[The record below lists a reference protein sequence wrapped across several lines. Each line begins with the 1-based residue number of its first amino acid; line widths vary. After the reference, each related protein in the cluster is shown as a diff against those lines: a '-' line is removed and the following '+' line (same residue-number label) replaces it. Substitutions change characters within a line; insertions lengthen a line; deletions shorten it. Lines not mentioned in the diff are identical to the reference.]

1 MRPGLALGLIY
12 GTPLPLLLASLL
24 VGPADTVS
32 VDQVMGWLAGSWW
45 LPGTSGTSDDELV
58 RTIIWEVRLPRIIL
72 AFLVGAAL
80 SASGNALQ
88 ALFRNPLVDPYLLG
102 LSAGSAFGAALALA
116 TGWMPLQVAA
126 FSCGGVAVGM
136 SYFLARIRKSVTV
149 LSLILSGII
158 VSGIFTSLLTIVQ
171 FLTDPFRLQTIVH
184 WTMGNLHNA
193 TWAKLHSAAPGIVA
207 GMGGLVLFRWRM
219 NVLALGDEETR
230 VVGLNPEYQKLSI
243 LIPATL
249 AASASVAVAGVIGLV
264 GLVVPHMTRMLI
276 GPDNTRSL
284 PASLAMGGSF
294 LLLVDDCSRA
304 AVSYE
309 VPIGIF
315 TTLIGGPF
323 FIFLLRRSRLG
334 WEV

>member
-1 MRPGLALGLIY
+1 VRPRMALFLIY
-12 GTPLPLLLASLL
+12 ATPLPVLIISLFL
-24 VGPADTVS
+24 GPADTVS
-32 VDQVMGWLAGSWW
+32 ASDVLTWLTGSWFS
-45 LPGTSGTSDDELV
+45 PAPSAVVVDDLV
-58 RTIIWEVRLPRIIL
+58 RTIIWDVRLPRILL

-80 SASGNALQ
+80 SGSGVALQ

-102 LSAGSAFGAALALA
+102 LSSGSAFGAALALI
-116 TGWMPLQVAA
+116 TLWMPLQLSA
-126 FSCGGVAVGM
+126 FSFGMLAVGA
-136 SYFLARIRKSVTV
+136 SYFLARTRKSVTV

-158 VSGIFTSLLTIVQ
+158 VSGIFTSLLTIIQ

-193 TWAKLHSAAPGIVA
+193 GWVKLTSSAPGILA
-207 GMGGLVLFRWRM
+207 GIGWLLLFRWRM

-230 VVGLNPEYQKLSI
+230 AVGLNPEHQKL
-243 LIPATL
+243 LVLVPATL

-276 GPDNTRSL
+276 GPDNTRAV
-284 PASLAMGGSF
+284 PASIALGGSF
-294 LLLVDDCSRA
+294 LLLVDDCSRIA
-304 AVSYE
+304 ASFE

-323 FIFLLRRSRLG
+323 FIFLLRRSRVG
-334 WEV
+334 WEI